1 MKKLSL
7 ALAVSLSI
15 FASQSAL
22 AANVAGSPGTEFNT
36 QQFLEVLAQDK
47 GAPLHLRSPQEVR
60 DVLAGAQKGAK
71 LAPADVTKKIIT
83 VDGEQLELTIVKP
96 LNSKGILPVF
106 MYFHGGGW
114 VIGDYPTHERL
125 IRDLVVRSGAAAV
138 YVDYKLSPE
147 AKYPTAQNQGYAATK
162 WVAENGHKIGV
173 DGSRLAV
180 AGNSAGGNMATVV
193 SMKAKEAGT
202 PNIKFQLLLWPV
214 TDSNP
219 HYPSYN
225 EYAEGHFLSSN
236 LMGWMWNHYLAK
248 PEQRFEIYAAPLKA
262 SIEQLKGMP
271 PALIQVA
278 EKDILRDE
286 AEAYG
291 RKLNQAG
298 VPVTVTRY
306 NGMIHDFGL
315 INALSEIQA
324 VQDSLD
330 QAGMALKKHLA
341 K

>member
-7 ALAVSLSI
+7 AITTALSLMMTTSA
-15 FASQSAL
+15 FAASK
-22 AANVAGSPGTEFNT
+22 AGSPGTEINT
-36 QQFLEVLAQDK
+36 QAFLEVLAQDT
-47 GAPLHLRSPQEVR
+47 GLPLHKRSHQDVR
-60 DVLAGAQKGAK
+60 KVLEGAQQGAV
-71 LAPADVTKKIIT
+71 LPAADVTKKTIK
-83 VDGEQLELTIVKP
+83 VNGESIDLVIVKP
-96 LNSKGILPVF
+96 VNAKGDLPAF

-114 VIGDYPTHERL
+114 VLGDFPTHERL

-138 YVDYKLSPE
+138 YVDYALSPE
-147 AKYPTAQNQGYAATK
+147 VKYPTAINQGYAATK
-162 WVAENGHKIGV
+162 WVAENGKKIGI

-180 AGNSAGGNMATVV
+180 AGNSAGGNMATVI
-193 SMKAKEAGT
+193 SIKAKEAGT

-219 HYPSYN
+219 NYPSYN
-225 EYAEGHFLSSN
+225 EYAQGHFLSSN
-236 LMGWMWNHYLAK
+236 VMEWMWNNYLET
-248 PEQRFEIYAAPLKA
+248 PQQRNEIYAAPLRA
-262 SIEQLKGMP
+262 SVEQLTSLP

-291 RKLNQAG
+291 RKLNAAG
-298 VPVTVTRY
+298 VAVTVTRY

-315 INALSEIQA
+315 LNPLSNIPA

-330 QAGMALKKHLA
+330 QAGNALKKHLN
-341 K
+341 